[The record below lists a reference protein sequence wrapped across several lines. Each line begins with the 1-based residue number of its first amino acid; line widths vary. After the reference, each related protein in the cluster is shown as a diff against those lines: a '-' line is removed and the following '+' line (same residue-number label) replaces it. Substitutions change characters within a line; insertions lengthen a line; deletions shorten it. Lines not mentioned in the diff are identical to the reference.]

1 MCGRYILR
9 YLAQAER
16 EFELRSFKGWQESF
30 NIAPTQQV
38 AVVRMEGGV
47 RAGLTLRWGLI
58 PFFAKGE
65 PPKYSTINA
74 TIEKLE
80 SGATWRGPWKR
91 AQRCILPTAGFYEWH
106 LSEAGTK
113 HPYFIHLADQEVFGF
128 AALWD
133 RSVSADGT
141 AVESCAIITMPGNDL
156 MNQVHNT
163 GKNPHRMPAILGR
176 ADYEAWL
183 TGSVED
189 AKKVLRQYPQDVMVA
204 YRVSTRVNTPKN
216 NDPTLLEP
224 VPESA

>member
-9 YLAQAER
+9 YLAEAER
-16 EFELRSFKGWQESF
+16 EFELSSFKGWQESF

-38 AVVRMEGGV
+38 AVVRMEGGA
-47 RAGLTLRWGLI
+47 RAGITLRWGLI
-58 PFFAKGE
+58 PFFARGE

-106 LSEAGTK
+106 MSEAGTK

-128 AALWD
+128 AAIWD
-133 RSVSADGT
+133 RSVSAEGV
-141 AVESCAIITMPGNDL
+141 AVESCAIITMPANDL
-156 MNQVHNT
+156 MKQVHNT

-176 ADYEAWL
+176 SDYEAWL

-189 AKKVLRQYPQDVMVA
+189 AKGVLKQYPQDVMVA

-216 NDPTLLEP
+216 NDASLLEA